1 MTSGEISTIEFYG
14 FAVNGQKEETMIHRV
29 LGWFAGFLL
38 VSIQGKNVERFIN
51 LCKNNRFDLWQ
62 ISFAERKGQD
72 CLFFKIALHDFYK
85 LRPIARKCKVHPLI
99 IRRYGFPFMVGKMK
113 RHKSFCLGVLC
124 FVGILFFLSGRIWG
138 IYVRGELYH
147 SKESLLRT
155 LEQMNVYG
163 GMAAND
169 LTCNEVEEK
178 LRHIYTDIGW
188 ASVELKGSKI
198 YVRVKEV
205 TIPSS
210 RKKKQKGHL
219 IAREDAKVVSIVT
232 RKGTAKKRSGNQVK
246 KGDIL
251 ISGAISIY
259 GDGDTLYR
267 REYVHADGDVILET
281 TQEYSDSIC
290 KKQEKRSYTGRTKNI
305 FEWQIAGHS
314 FFCHNPLK
322 NLETYKKYDIIREGG
337 KVCPEVSLRF
347 PLSCYK
353 KTYREYM
360 LQSDMLSKKEAK
372 KALLQRYKRYIR
384 HKKEKG
390 YALKT
395 EKIRFYQKGNAFL
408 CKSSLVFWRKEDTYR
423 KINKKNKTIYKEK
436 ENNGNNG
443 NNSRNTGGA

>member
-1 MTSGEISTIEFYG
+1 M
-14 FAVNGQKEETMIHRV
+14 
-29 LGWFAGFLL
+29 
-38 VSIQGKNVERFIN
+38 
-51 LCKNNRFDLWQ
+51 
-62 ISFAERKGQD
+62 
-72 CLFFKIALHDFYK
+72 
-85 LRPIARKCKVHPLI
+85 
-99 IRRYGFPFMVGKMK
+99 
-113 RHKSFCLGVLC
+113 
-124 FVGILFFLSGRIWG
+124 
-138 IYVRGELYH
+138 
-147 SKESLLRT
+147 
-155 LEQMNVYG
+155 
-163 GMAAND
+163 
-169 LTCNEVEEK
+169 
-178 LRHIYTDIGW
+178 
-188 ASVELKGSKI
+188 
-198 YVRVKEV
+198 
-205 TIPSS
+205 
-210 RKKKQKGHL
+210 
-219 IAREDAKVVSIVT
+219 
-232 RKGTAKKRSGNQVK
+232 
-246 KGDIL
+246 
-251 ISGAISIY
+251 
-259 GDGDTLYR
+259 YR

-281 TQEYSDSIC
+281 TQEYSDSIS
-290 KKQEKRSYTGRTKNI
+290 KKQDKRSYTGRTKNI

-408 CKSSLVFWRKEDTYR
+408 CKGSLVFWRKEDTYR